1 MDFNTETFG
10 EIDLAKLKEK
20 VKLAEKSLKKRKKLK
35 SDCLIDD
42 EDKDSEEIIK
52 ELKKDITNRFM
63 SEIQRD
69 KILLKSNKLI
79 YGKDFKF
86 VGYSSYDELPIY
98 ESISDD
104 INQLIDFDVIL
115 INVKAYEVST
125 TININDD
132 VDYVIIDAEF
142 YSDDNDKFIVAI

>member
-1 MDFNTETFG
+1 MDFNTETIS

-20 VKLAEKSLKKRKKLK
+20 VKLAEKSLKKRKKL

-104 INQLIDFDVIL
+104 INQLIDFDVVL

-142 YSDDNDKFIVAI
+142 YSDDNDKFIVTI

>member
-1 MDFNTETFG
+1 M
-10 EIDLAKLKEK
+10 I
-20 VKLAEKSLKKRKKLK
+20 
-35 SDCLIDD
+35 
-42 EDKDSEEIIK
+42 
-52 ELKKDITNRFM
+52 
-63 SEIQRD
+63 D

-79 YGKDFKF
+79 YGKDYKF

-104 INQLIDFDVIL
+104 INQLIDFDVVL
-115 INVKAYEVST
+115 INVKTYEVST

-142 YSDDNDKFIVAI
+142 YSDDNDKFIAAI